1 MELAHKKP
9 EQSYAG
15 LINIL
20 VASLSG
26 LCSLII
32 FSLPASKLL
41 TTGFISELGNHSHLL
56 KDLEANR
63 APIYSAWYLLQKII
77 VGSDHRHSVL
87 TASGLLLLGG
97 FALLKGVLLTGLLQ
111 SSGFSNIKSL
121 IGGILLGT
129 AVAMPLPFIERYS
142 PMLQAKTQYLGT
154 IPANTFM
161 SATQLVANVGVLP
174 AFYALQLWGI
184 RASQSNYFIV
194 MIACLVATAAKPG
207 IAPALLVGIV
217 GCTAM
222 TSWHSR
228 KITAKQLC
236 QLAIASAL
244 LLTPSAVISHFYMN
258 GAGWRNTKAVIDPL
272 ATWQAYSSQITVDLL
287 SSFAFPLTVLGLLF
301 ITSRISKTRKKITQ
315 ISLLG
320 LAPCIFTTMA
330 SLVFFM
336 VFAEKVNGDFVHSG
350 NFIWAAISANA
361 GWHLTSLIAMRSLTL
376 KNQALATFI
385 LSLEAIGGMKYII
398 GYAHTGS
405 FL

>member
-1 MELAHKKP
+1 MELANKKP
-9 EQSYAG
+9 EQRHAG
-15 LINIL
+15 LINVL
-20 VASLSG
+20 VTSLGG

-41 TTGFISELGNHSHLL
+41 TTGFESELGNHSHLL
-56 KDLEANR
+56 KSLEANH
-63 APIYSAWYLLQKII
+63 APLYSAWYFLQKII
-77 VGSDHRHSVL
+77 VGSDLRNSVL

-121 IGGILLGT
+121 LGGILLGT

-184 RASQSNYFIV
+184 RRGRSNYFIV
-194 MIACLVATAAKPG
+194 LITCLIATAAKPG

-222 TSWHSR
+222 MSWHSR
-228 KITAKQLC
+228 KITAKQLW
-236 QLAIASAL
+236 QLVIASAL

-258 GAGWRNTKAVIDPL
+258 GSGWRNTEAVIDPL
-272 ATWQAYSSQITVDLL
+272 ATWQAFSSQIPVDLL
-287 SSFAFPLTVLGLLF
+287 SSFAFPITVLGLLL
-301 ITSRISKTRKKITQ
+301 ITSRINETHKKITQ

-320 LAPCIFTTMA
+320 LAPCIFTTLA
-330 SLVFFM
+330 SLVFFV
-336 VFAEKVNGDFVHSG
+336 VFAEKVNEAFVHSG

-361 GWHLTSLIAMRSLTL
+361 GWHLTSLVAMRSLTP
-376 KNQALATFI
+376 KSQALATFV
-385 LSLEAIGGMKYII
+385 LSLEAIGGIKYIM

-405 FL
+405 YL